1 MAKIL
6 NSFNKLHIGQKIYT
20 ILWFLFVVLLFVT
33 VIVTGVYKPSSE
45 ELRANVIAS
54 IALITIVELFVSV
67 ILTVYINGFVLRKRG
82 KK

>member
-20 ILWFLFVVLLFVT
+20 ILWFLFVVLLFASV
-33 VIVTGVYKPSSE
+33 VVTGVFNPASA

-54 IALITIVELFVSV
+54 VALITIIELFASV

-82 KK
+82 NK